1 MNINDK
7 YRVETY
13 RANNSRY
20 DDMKFNRS
28 GNSGVLLP
36 AISLGLWHNFGFV
49 DNFNNS
55 REILRTAFDLGI
67 THFDLA
73 NNYGP
78 PYGSAEEN
86 FGRILQKDFLPYR
99 DELFIA
105 TKAGYDMWPGPYG
118 DFGSRKYLIA
128 SIDQSLKRMGLD
140 YVDIFYHHRPD
151 NDTPLEETML
161 ALADIVRQGKAL
173 YVGISNYSADQT
185 EQAAKLLR
193 AYKVPFILHQARYSI
208 LDRWVEN
215 GLLEALSKHSV
226 GCIAFSPLAQGL
238 LTDKYL
244 KGIPKKS
251 RAAKQFTY
259 LQEQTV
265 KENLNKVNGLEK
277 IAKSRS
283 QKLSQMAIAWL
294 LNQDQISSVL
304 IGASTSNQLKE
315 NILALENLD
324 FSIEEMRAIDEISRG
339 TQL

>member
-1 MNINDK
+1 MKINDK
-7 YRVETY
+7 SGVITY
-13 RANNSRY
+13 NASKSRY
-20 DDMKFNRS
+20 DEMKYNRS

-49 DNFNNS
+49 DNFWNS
-55 REILRTAFDLGI
+55 QEILRTAFDLGI

-86 FGRILQKDFLPYR
+86 FGRILKKDFLPYR

-105 TKAGYDMWPGPYG
+105 SKAGYDMWPGPYG
-118 DFGSRKYLIA
+118 NMGSRKYLVA
-128 SIDQSLKRMGLD
+128 SLDQSLKRMGLD

-151 NDTPLEETML
+151 PETPLEETML

-185 EQAAKLLR
+185 EKAAELLR
-193 AYKVPFILHQARYSI
+193 ALKVPFILHQARYSI
-208 LDRWVEN
+208 FDRWVEE
-215 GLLEALSKHSV
+215 GLLKTLSKHSI

-238 LTDKYL
+238 LTEKYIN
-244 KGIPKKS
+244 GIPENS

-259 LQEQTV
+259 LDKETV
-265 KENLNKVNGLEK
+265 SNNIEKVKALAEVAHQRG
-277 IAKSRS
+277 

-294 LNQDQISSVL
+294 LNQQQVASVL
-304 IGASTSNQLKE
+304 VGASSSNQLKE
-315 NILALENLD
+315 NIIALENLD
-324 FSIEEMRAIDEISRG
+324 FSIEEMRLIDKISKG
-339 TQL
+339 